1 MKSRIRKICKIHRK
15 TTRTRKL
22 YGGRV
27 PTNYVYSNGEPV
39 ELWDVIEYIN
49 GTTSQGYVIQITDLN
64 IFVHFPYMP
73 MPLPNSKNTYSTIAN
88 IAPPAANG
96 NSLDESIYLVKR
108 GTEDEYTAVVKD
120 IANA

>member
-1 MKSRIRKICKIHRK
+1 MKSRIRRNSRRI
-15 TTRTRKL
+15 RKL
-22 YGGRV
+22 YGGRM
-27 PTNYVYSNGEPV
+27 PTNYVYSNTNEPV
-39 ELWDVIEYIN
+39 QLWDIIEYIN
-49 GTTSQGYVIQITDLN
+49 GTTSQGFVIQIIDSN
-64 IFVHFPYMP
+64 IFVHFPYML
-73 MPLPNSKNTYSTIAN
+73 MPLPNSENTYSTIAN

>member
-1 MKSRIRKICKIHRK
+1 MKRKINKKSRRI
-15 TTRTRKL
+15 RKL

-27 PTNYVYSNGEPV
+27 PTNYVYSNTNQPV
-39 ELWDVIEYIN
+39 ELWDVIGYIN
-49 GTTSQGYVIQITDLN
+49 GTTSQGFVIQIIDSN
-64 IFVHFPYMP
+64 IFVHFPRMP
-73 MPLPNSKNTYSTIAN
+73 IPNSENTYSTITN

>member
-15 TTRTRKL
+15 TTRTRKI
-22 YGGRV
+22 YGGRTSIDYMYGN
-27 PTNYVYSNGEPV
+27 TNEPV
-39 ELWDVIEYIN
+39 QLWDIIEYIN
-49 GTTSQGYVIQITDLN
+49 GTTSQGFIIQIIDSN
-64 IFVHFPYMP
+64 IFVHFPRMP
-73 MPLPNSKNTYSTIAN
+73 IPNSKNTYSTIAN